1 MKTSKQQLTEHLR
14 TKITERVKMQSFR
27 QYLKEQLDAS
37 FERAASYVHDRWM
50 ERNPKADWNAHQHV
64 PYEELP
70 EEEKQK
76 DRLHVQMIGGIALG
90 NGLNPSNYDHH
101 AEIIDRFGSAA
112 HEQWRAGWEA
122 KNGAGTPRLKSTSD
136 GGQVNINV
144 PWEELHP
151 EWKKENIAA
160 GKAAL
165 HGYNAHIGDNSGL
178 HGRDSIQRA
187 PIDHSMFGDN
197 SGLHGHDSI
206 QRAPIDHPMF
216 GE

>member
-1 MKTSKQQLTEHLR
+1 MK
-14 TKITERVKMQSFR
+14 SFR
-27 QYLKEQLDAS
+27 QYLKEQLS
-37 FERAASYVHDRWM
+37 PHFERAASYVHDRWM

-90 NGLNPSNYDHH
+90 NGLDPGNYDHR

-112 HEQWRAGWEA
+112 HEQWRTGWEA

-136 GGQVNINV
+136 GEQVNINV
-144 PWEELHP
+144 PWKELHP
-151 EWKKENIAA
+151 EWKQENIAA

-165 HGYNAHIGDNSGL
+165 DGYNAHIGDNSAL
-178 HGRDSIQRA
+178 HGRYSIQRA
-187 PIDHSMFGDN
+187 KVEHHISGINSSDFIRDRSIVPPTKGPIFK
-197 SGLHGHDSI
+197 
-206 QRAPIDHPMF
+206 
-216 GE
+216 